1 MTTSNQNPASQ
12 NTNAVNQPNLCATLV
27 EIKNELLKAKTL
39 CGFHGTW
46 IKKCYDLKRE
56 KVDKSIL
63 NAIRIISNRTL
74 YHLQSAQAIA
84 CHIKEQS
91 PLVYGQIQD
100 TEAGALILANPL
112 FNAGPA
118 EILALLSIAE
128 DFSENLDNC
137 VSFVNSEISRLG
149 NKSDH
154 NFDLEQVDF
163 STVDPLPAYDLDA
176 AARLDVAYASLVAML
191 NKVMND
197 DGKAFVDDPADF
209 IAGLGQIAS
218 GLKNILPNCVGEEI
232 TSSVTDALNYL
243 DFIENAFQKNLINTE
258 SADKYR
264 WSVSAILGD
273 AATSLRQAAESA
285 NYDQANEILRSRGD
299 DAADTLH

>member
-1 MTTSNQNPASQ
+1 MTTPNQTPASQ
-12 NTNAVNQPNLCATLV
+12 NTNAVNQSNLCAALV
-27 EIKNELLKAKTL
+27 EIKNELLKAQIL
-39 CGFHGTW
+39 CGFRGAW

-56 KVDKSIL
+56 KVDKSLL
-63 NAIRIISNRTL
+63 NALRIISNRTL

-128 DFSENLDNC
+128 DFSENLDHGM
-137 VSFVNSEISRLG
+137 SFVDSEISRLG

-154 NFDLEQVDF
+154 DFDREQVDF

-176 AARLDVAYASLVAML
+176 AARLDVAYASLIGIM
-191 NKVMND
+191 NKVMDD
-197 DGKAFVDDPADF
+197 DGKAFIDDIADF
-209 IAGLGQIAS
+209 MAGLEHIAS
-218 GLKNILPNCVGEEI
+218 GLKNILPNCVDEEI
-232 TSSVTDALNYL
+232 TSCVIDALNYL

-273 AATSLRQAAESA
+273 AATSVRQAAESA
-285 NYDQANEILRSRGD
+285 NHDQANEILRSRVD
-299 DAADTLH
+299 DAADTIH